1 MEPPKRRHPKK
12 RRNNPKDALD
22 FGRNFTHLTP
32 EKKVLSL
39 KVFYLSIFEETDFK
53 TKAR

>member
-1 MEPPKRRHPKK
+1 VPYGPWGFSYACAETEPVSEPPKRRHPKK

-32 EKKVLSL
+32 EKKV
-39 KVFYLSIFEETDFK
+39 FYL
-53 TKAR
+53 